1 MTSTPLTRT
10 GPAQIAGCPTVE
22 PSLTGTAFASGGE
35 FTVGAEEELLLVDS
49 RNRLVS
55 GPTDGVIRAAAVGA
69 APAGAVTQE
78 LYTAEIEFATAVCR
92 GGDDVARAI
101 AHFRGSLRQAG
112 GRGLAVGLHPAGRF
126 GDAALTP
133 STRYQVIGDSLAGLL
148 RTPTAAFQVHVG
160 VPDTTTAIHAYRGL
174 RHRLSLLIALS
185 AGSPYWHGQDSGFA
199 SSRWALIK
207 SYPRGGVPPR
217 VRTWEEYVAVTEAVA
232 AVAEVPD
239 YTHVWW
245 DLRVQPRLGTLEVRV
260 MDSQPSIEVA
270 AGLTT
275 LVQGLARNAAER
287 PADADLPSEVLAE
300 NDFRA
305 ARSGLDARL
314 LDADGTL
321 RPARELA
328 TRAVH
333 TARDVLRADG
343 LDGPLDALNHLLATE
358 PEHARQR
365 RVHERAG
372 MRGVLADLSA
382 RTAAGR

>member
-22 PSLTGTAFASGGE
+22 PSLTGTAFTSGGQ

-49 RNRLVS
+49 RNRLLT
-55 GPTDGVIRAAAVGA
+55 GPTDGLIASTAARSGSV
-69 APAGAVTQE
+69 GAVTQE

-92 GGDDVARAI
+92 GGDEVAQGLDQ
-101 AHFRGSLRQAG
+101 FRESLKRSG
-112 GRGLAVGLHPAGRF
+112 GRGLAVGLHPAGPF
-126 GDAALTP
+126 GEAVLTH
-133 STRYQVIGDSLAGLL
+133 STRYQVIGRSLAGLL

-160 VPDTTTAIHAYRGL
+160 VPDTATAIRAYRGL
-174 RHRLSLLIALS
+174 RHRLSVLMALS
-185 AGSPYWHGQDSGFA
+185 AGSPYWHGRDSGFA
-199 SSRWALIK
+199 SARWALIK

-245 DLRVQPRLGTLEVRV
+245 DMRIQPRLGTLEVRV
-260 MDSQPSIEVA
+260 MDSQPSVAMA

-275 LVQGLARNAAER
+275 LVQGLARYAAER
-287 PADADLPSEVLAE
+287 PPDADLPSEVLAE

-314 LDADGTL
+314 LDVDGTM
-321 RPARELA
+321 RPARALA
-328 TRAVH
+328 KDALRRA
-333 TARDVLRADG
+333 RGVLRADG
-343 LDGPLDALNHLLATE
+343 LEGPLEALDEMLATE
-358 PEHARQR
+358 PEYARQR
-365 RVHERAG
+365 RIHDRSG
-372 MRGVLADLSA
+372 MRGVLSDLAA
-382 RTAAGR
+382 RTARGR